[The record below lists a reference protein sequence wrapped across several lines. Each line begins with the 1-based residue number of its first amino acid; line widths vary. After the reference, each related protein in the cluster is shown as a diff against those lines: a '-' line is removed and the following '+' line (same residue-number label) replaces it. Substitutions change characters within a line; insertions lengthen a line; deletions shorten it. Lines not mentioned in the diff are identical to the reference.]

1 MTTLQD
7 VGSFLGWP
15 FGHFF
20 FWLSQLHGHG
30 SWLEGEVAVSISFVL
45 KFIPLKELF
54 TPWTMKSS
62 QGPMKFR
69 IGF

>member
-1 MTTLQD
+1 MMLEVSWDGLRT
-7 VGSFLGWP
+7 FLL
-15 FGHFF
+15 FG
-20 FWLSQLHGHG
+20 LSQLHGHG

-62 QGPMKFR
+62 QGPMKFM